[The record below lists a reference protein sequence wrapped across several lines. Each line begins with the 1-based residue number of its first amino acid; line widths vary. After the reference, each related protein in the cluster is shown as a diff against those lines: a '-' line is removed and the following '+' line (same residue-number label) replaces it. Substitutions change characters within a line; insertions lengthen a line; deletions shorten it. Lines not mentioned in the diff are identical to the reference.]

1 MSSST
6 PVATTEVMFQP
17 VQVGRYELA
26 RRIVMAP
33 LTRSR
38 ARQPGNIPSSLNAC
52 YAVQQGRRPAK
63 ASSHAL

>member
-26 RRIVMAP
+26 HRIVMAP
-33 LTRSR
+33 LSVPPNSGSEGVVDLGQNYSTS
-38 ARQPGNIPSSLNAC
+38 
-52 YAVQQGRRPAK
+52 
-63 ASSHAL
+63 

>member
-26 RRIVMAP
+26 HRIVMAP

-38 ARQPGNIPSSLNAC
+38 EE
-52 YAVQQGRRPAK
+52 PALTQ
-63 ASSHAL
+63 SNF

>member
-6 PVATTEVMFQP
+6 PVATEVMFQP

-26 RRIVMAP
+26 HRIVMAP

-38 ARQPGNIPSSLNAC
+38 TRQPGNIPSSLNAC
-52 YAVQQGRRPAK
+52 YYAQLQPHRLSVG
-63 ASSHAL
+63 